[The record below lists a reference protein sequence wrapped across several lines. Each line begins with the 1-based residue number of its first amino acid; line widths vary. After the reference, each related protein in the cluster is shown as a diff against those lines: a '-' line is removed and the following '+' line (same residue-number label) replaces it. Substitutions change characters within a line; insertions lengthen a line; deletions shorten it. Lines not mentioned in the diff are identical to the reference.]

1 MRAFAFSLSLDSL
14 SPALLSPALLSP
26 ALLPLALVAT
36 MSLVSTPAR
45 AEVELPPAAPAAK
58 VIQQVGLTEIGVE
71 YNCPAAKGREIWGD
85 VVPFGK
91 VWLTG
96 SHAATK
102 IRFSKDVKIG
112 GRPIPA
118 GAYWLLAI
126 PETDTWTVI
135 LNKSTA
141 ALNSVRDYKPDL
153 DVSRL
158 KIAPKIDSPRERLT
172 YAFTDVTD
180 DGASLDL
187 EWGSWRVSV
196 PIQVNT
202 SQQVQAAINDLDG
215 TWRSF
220 ANAARYML
228 ETKKDYDTG
237 LKYIDDALSLKEDWT
252 SMWVKGHLLAAKG
265 DFGAAR
271 DWGERARALAARAG
285 NAGTMAS
292 ELDRS
297 VAEWSRRSGGP
308 EKESRPPSKVSD
320 RSTEKSS
327 DEAVD
332 AVGEKLR
339 EDSPPKSANVQ
350 VNATTAPLPF
360 NSPSQARTLRE
371 SPVDEPAP
379 ALRRA
384 RLRRR

>member
-1 MRAFAFSLSLDSL
+1 MRAFAFSLSLE
-14 SPALLSPALLSP
+14 LLSLT
-26 ALLPLALVAT
+26 LVGP

-85 VVPFGK
+85 IVPFGK

-96 SHAATK
+96 SHAAPK

-135 LNKSTA
+135 LNKSAA
-141 ALNSVRDYKPDL
+141 ALNSIRDYKPDL

-215 TWRSF
+215 TARSF

-228 ETKKDYDTG
+228 ETKKDYDAG

-265 DFGAAR
+265 DFVAAR
-271 DWGERARALAARAG
+271 DWGERARALASRAG
-285 NAGTMAS
+285 NAGTLEP

-297 VAEWSRRSGGP
+297 VAEWSRRSGRP
-308 EKESRPPSKVSD
+308 EKESRPLSKVSE
-320 RSTEKSS
+320 RSPERGPDKSG
-327 DEAVD
+327 DDAGD

-339 EDSPPKSANVQ
+339 DDAPAKSANAQ
-350 VNATTAPLPF
+350 VNATTAPPPF
-360 NSPSQARTLRE
+360 TSPSPPSQARTLRE

-384 RLRRR
+384 RLRHR